1 MKNIRLFNT
10 VPEFQAVYGNEQ
22 SGYTEPWVSYTRQG
36 QVMSFN
42 FMERPATFGSDGGMK
57 LGAGEALVA
66 TYVGE
71 VPFEPE
77 GLARDALKAVA
88 DNPQPYGNTMHKWS
102 VNNGEYYVYTFVRN
116 PYPGNTLY
124 DEDGYTIPFRVTEI
138 VESGGSPE
146 NDYNVP
152 FHPAP
157 NLPI

>member
-42 FMERPATFGSDGGMK
+42 FMAEPATLGSDGGMK
-57 LGAGEALVA
+57 LGAGEAIVA

-71 VPFEPE
+71 VPFQPQLIDPYR
-77 GLARDALKAVA
+77 GVA
-88 DNPQPYGNTMHKWS
+88 SDPIFVPTKLYKWS
-102 VNNGEYYVYTFVRN
+102 SSEGGYVYTFERN
-116 PYPGNTLY
+116 PYPGDTLY
-124 DEDGYTIPFRVTEI
+124 DEDGYSIPCRVTEI

-146 NDYNVP
+146 SDYNMP

-157 NLPI
+157 ILPE

>member
-1 MKNIRLFNT
+1 MRNIRLFNT

-42 FMERPATFGSDGGMK
+42 FMAEPARLGSDGGMK

-77 GLARDALKAVA
+77 GLARDAFKAVA
-88 DNPQPYGNTMHKWS
+88 NDPQPYSNTMYKWS
-102 VNNGEYYVYTFVRN
+102 VNNGESYVYTFVRN
-116 PYPGNTLY
+116 PYPGDRLY
-124 DEDGYTIPFRVTEI
+124 DEEGYSIPCSVTEI
-138 VESGGSPE
+138 LESGGSPE
-146 NDYNVP
+146 SDFNVP
-152 FHPAP
+152 ST
-157 NLPI
+157 PIIDMPE

>member
-42 FMERPATFGSDGGMK
+42 FMAEPAMLGSDGGMK
-57 LGAGEALVA
+57 LGAGEAIVA

-71 VPFEPE
+71 VPFQ
-77 GLARDALKAVA
+77 
-88 DNPQPYGNTMHKWS
+88 PQPISPYRGVASDPVLVPTKLYKWS
-102 VNNGEYYVYTFVRN
+102 SSEGGYVYTFERN
-116 PYPGNTLY
+116 PYPGDRLCN
-124 DEDGYTIPFRVTEI
+124 EDGYSIPYSVAEI

-146 NDYNVP
+146 SDFNVP
-152 FHPAP
+152 STPLIDMP
-157 NLPI
+157 E